1 MWFEV
6 DLQWDSYNVGVRT
19 VEQLSSFVKEYAKG
33 LINLGYTPK
42 WLSEFD
48 DLSEAV
54 K

>member
-1 MWFEV
+1 M
-6 DLQWDSYNVGVRT
+6 T
-19 VEQLSSFVKEYAKG
+19 AEQLSKEVKEYAKG
-33 LINLGYTPK
+33 IIHLGYTPK